1 MRSFLCH
8 CWTPCTL
15 LRKWGVTPQTSWV
28 TGFRSG
34 EERGRERYMYWVG
47 RCSLLTPR
55 HSSRS
60 HIIIA
65 YFNWIVDNEA
75 KSLYHR
81 HHPIITVFPPS
92 RWFFTICAHPS
103 SLQCHVNSTAVCE
116 QLYSLL
122 RSVPCCILIHR
133 SFRAL
138 NCFYSAK
145 ILGASIGFEF

>member
-1 MRSFLCH
+1 MRCDPADIMSDWFQEWRRERERCMYCVAAPFWHRGIHLAL
-8 CWTPCTL
+8 TL
-15 LRKWGVTPQTSWV
+15 LLHTSIELLI
-28 TGFRSG
+28 TKPNRSL
-34 EERGRERYMYWVG
+34 
-47 RCSLLTPR
+47 S
-55 HSSRS
+55 
-60 HIIIA
+60 
-65 YFNWIVDNEA
+65 
-75 KSLYHR
+75 

-138 NCFYSAK
+138 NCFYSEK
-145 ILGASIGFEF
+145 VLGASIGFEFESIANGFCNEFCC